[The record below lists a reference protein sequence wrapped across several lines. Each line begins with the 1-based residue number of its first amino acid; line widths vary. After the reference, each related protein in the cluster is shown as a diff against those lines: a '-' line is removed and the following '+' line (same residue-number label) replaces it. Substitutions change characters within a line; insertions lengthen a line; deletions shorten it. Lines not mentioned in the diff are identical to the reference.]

1 MKKKTNLFLIGFL
14 LLVVFAIVSIFTFYH
29 SNQMIEKGYLAS
41 EGSAAEDFAVLAAS
55 NIKLTDAQVE
65 KLKQYSY
72 EELFSC
78 EENEALRD
86 MMDNENFTSRVDYA
100 YIMVHLNKDEV
111 KYQVTEENKELFDAP
126 LGTPLDIMWLL
137 DVNVSP
143 ESEEQAEGSGVDRNA
158 EVRRYSYYI
167 EEDEVIFEDAP
178 TYIFNSSE
186 WGDHICG
193 YAPLYTVEGTYI
205 GVLGVELQT
214 SNFDGY
220 RIAAVR
226 SMGTLLFVST
236 VTLLLLFVVLYF
248 QYKKIQFTRIYT
260 DPLTKISNRSYYN
273 DQFIKR
279 MNGEYPR
286 GEYFALM
293 IADIDWFKKVND
305 TFGHEIGD
313 QVLME
318 MGQILLDVYGK
329 GHVIRFGGEEFVV
342 GIWIKNVDELEKS
355 IEKLY
360 QTIRTHHFSS
370 QEIEVTISL
379 GCGYRKTEEIK
390 GWLVSGML
398 KTADT
403 KLYECKENGRN
414 RYLIEAYEDG
424 R

>member
-1 MKKKTNLFLIGFL
+1 M
-14 LLVVFAIVSIFTFYH
+14 
-29 SNQMIEKGYLAS
+29 
-41 EGSAAEDFAVLAAS
+41 
-55 NIKLTDAQVE
+55 
-65 KLKQYSY
+65 
-72 EELFSC
+72 
-78 EENEALRD
+78 
-86 MMDNENFTSRVDYA
+86 
-100 YIMVHLNKDEV
+100 
-111 KYQVTEENKELFDAP
+111 
-126 LGTPLDIMWLL
+126 
-137 DVNVSP
+137 
-143 ESEEQAEGSGVDRNA
+143 GV
-158 EVRRYSYYI
+158 
-167 EEDEVIFEDAP
+167 
-178 TYIFNSSE
+178 
-186 WGDHICG
+186 HICG

-214 SNFDGY
+214 SDFDGY
-220 RIAAVR
+220 RIAAVQ

-279 MNGEYPR
+279 MNGEHPR

-318 MGQILLDVYGK
+318 MGQILMDTYGK

-342 GIWIKNVDELEKS
+342 GIWIKTFDELEKS

-360 QTIRTHHFSS
+360 ETIRSHHFSS